1 MLSWKSGLIV
11 HVYKPAHTNGEQEK
25 KKKRR
30 GVWWE
35 EGDRDEKVA
44 AGIGSGEAD
53 AATSLVLKGK
63 GMYVGAG
70 F

>member
-1 MLSWKSGLIV
+1 MES
-11 HVYKPAHTNGEQEK
+11 K